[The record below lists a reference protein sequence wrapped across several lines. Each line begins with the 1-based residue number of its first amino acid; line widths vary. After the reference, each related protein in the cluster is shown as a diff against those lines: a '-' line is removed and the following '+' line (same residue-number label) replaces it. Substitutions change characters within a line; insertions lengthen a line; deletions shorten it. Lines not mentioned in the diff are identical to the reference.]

1 MQYYLKIMD
10 YYTIYYQFF
19 FDANLLLVCCFFASE
34 SLALRFF
41 PFFSVCFPLW
51 NGEKT
56 NVEQMYNECRTRV
69 ERRMNGE

>member
-10 YYTIYYQFF
+10 YYTIHYQFF
-19 FDANLLLVCCFFASE
+19 FAALLLQFCFFFASE
-34 SLALRFF
+34 SFALRFF
-41 PFFSVCFPLW
+41 PFISVCFPLW

-69 ERRMNGE
+69 ERRSNGE